1 MGRPLCVQLW
11 EAKCLINITGDGL
24 PGFNEPHCQP
34 ELYRLVQ
41 GGSQET
47 SRTYSQYCLLLL
59 RVLRAPVQIKTHMA
73 KCTIKALP

>member
-1 MGRPLCVQLW
+1 MQLW

-24 PGFNEPHCQP
+24 PSFNEPHCQP

-41 GGSQET
+41 GGSQGT
-47 SRTYSQYCLLLL
+47 SGTYSDCLLLL